1 MPKTTNPPG
10 RHREQRLKMLAAKPQ
25 WLANDAPY
33 GEYLVDTVA
42 LELFLRGAALSTYG
56 EGEFVR
62 LVREGVSAAASL
74 AMMFA
79 RRRLHWWPG
88 KLLLTRLFED
98 IQHIRSR
105 IRRIEGLDP
114 GEIRTFLEPISI
126 RKVRDQDV
134 EALRSSMRDLDGAI
148 RDFLES
154 YRPHSPGGNYDWL
167 TRNFIDECFELWC
180 RYVQVELYDEARV
193 FNKLLAAAW
202 RDVGFPTREQDGQ
215 RLEDRLADRVRKHFS
230 DGVCSSRRDRQEL
243 TRVAR

>member
-1 MPKTTNPPG
+1 MLEAKT
-10 RHREQRLKMLAAKPQ
+10 H
-25 WLANDAPY
+25 WLASEAPV

-79 RRRLHWWPG
+79 RRRLRWWPG

-98 IQHIRSR
+98 VQHIRSR

-114 GEIRTFLEPISI
+114 GDILTSLEPISI

-148 RDFLES
+148 RDFLKS
-154 YRPHSPGGNYDWL
+154 CRPHSQGGNYDWL

-180 RYVQVELYDEARV
+180 GYVQVELYDEARV

>member
-56 EGEFVR
+56 EDEFV
-62 LVREGVSAAASL
+62 
-74 AMMFA
+74 
-79 RRRLHWWPG
+79 RRLHWWPG

-134 EALRSSMRDLDGAI
+134 EALRSSMRDLA
-148 RDFLES
+148 
-154 YRPHSPGGNYDWL
+154 
-167 TRNFIDECFELWC
+167 
-180 RYVQVELYDEARV
+180 
-193 FNKLLAAAW
+193 
-202 RDVGFPTREQDGQ
+202 
-215 RLEDRLADRVRKHFS
+215 
-230 DGVCSSRRDRQEL
+230 VCGK
-243 TRVAR
+243 T

>member
-1 MPKTTNPPG
+1 MSKTVNPPAARRRRRG

-56 EGEFVR
+56 EDEFV
-62 LVREGVSAAASL
+62 
-74 AMMFA
+74 
-79 RRRLHWWPG
+79 RRLHWWPG

-243 TRVAR
+243 TRLLDNERAGL